1 MNVKVKNRVNKSTA
15 LYLAALSM
23 SFFAEMTQANMS
35 VYPME
40 LNVDSSGT
48 AQIRVA
54 SKSDDI
60 QFIRVRQKK
69 ILNPGTPQE
78 KEVEMAAWKDGGVVV
93 TPEKFALAAGALRI
107 VRLVSLTPPEKES
120 TWRVYF
126 EGVKQP
132 DSILPAA
139 SAGTPASAKL
149 GVNVI
154 WGALVHLAPE
164 KPVVSLR
171 INPVAGT
178 LKNDGS
184 MRVPLKEI
192 GACDVND
199 KCRWF
204 KEDAT
209 IYPDTERK
217 LKVLTQVR
225 GQKYKFRYFN
235 WINKT
240 AEEADLPVV
249 Q

>member
-1 MNVKVKNRVNKSTA
+1 MTHA
-15 LYLAALSM
+15 FYAAMISL
-23 SFFAEMTQANMS
+23 SFFPKATMANMS

-40 LNVDSSGT
+40 LNVDSSGA
-48 AQIRVA
+48 AQIKVA

-78 KEVEMAAWKDGGVVV
+78 KEVDVAAWKEGGVVV
-93 TPEKFALAAGALRI
+93 TPEKFALAAGAMRV
-107 VRLVSLTPPEKES
+107 VRLVSLTAPEKES

-132 DSILPAA
+132 ESIFPSPSESRA
-139 SAGTPASAKL
+139 TAKL

-164 KPVVSLR
+164 KVVVSLQIDPQR
-171 INPVAGT
+171 GT
-178 LKNDGS
+178 LKNDGTV
-184 MRVPLKEI
+184 RVPLKEI
-192 GACDVND
+192 GICQTDSNC
-199 KCRWF
+199 KWL

-217 LKVLTQVR
+217 LKTLSQAH
-225 GQKYKFRYFN
+225 GLKYKFRYFN
-235 WINKT
+235 WVNKT
-240 AEEADLPVV
+240 SEEADLPVV

>member
-1 MNVKVKNRVNKSTA
+1 MKQIKSVNRKTA
-15 LYLAALSM
+15 CYLAALSL
-23 SFFAEMTQANMS
+23 SFFAEMTMANMS

-40 LNVDSSGT
+40 LNVDSSGA
-48 AQIRVA
+48 AQIKVA
-54 SKSDDI
+54 SKTDDI

-78 KEVEMAAWKDGGVVV
+78 KEIDVASWKEGGIVV
-93 TPEKFALAAGALRI
+93 TPEKFALSAGAMRV
-107 VRLVSLTPPEKES
+107 VRLVSLAPPSRES

-132 DSILPAA
+132 DSIIPGRSEQSDA
-139 SAGTPASAKL
+139 TAKL

-164 KPVVSLR
+164 KSVVSLSIDPLR
-171 INPVAGT
+171 GT
-178 LKNDGS
+178 LRNSGTL
-184 MRVPLKEI
+184 RVPLREI
-192 GACDVND
+192 GVCHTDD
-199 KCRWF
+199 SCQWL

-217 LKVLTQVR
+217 LKTLAQVK

-235 WINKT
+235 WVKKT

>member
-1 MNVKVKNRVNKSTA
+1 MKQKNRVNMKTA
-15 LYLAALSM
+15 FYVAALSLP
-23 SFFAEMTQANMS
+23 FFSEMTMANMS

-40 LNVDSSGT
+40 LNVDRSGA
-48 AQIRVA
+48 AQIKVA
-54 SKSDDI
+54 SKTDDI

-69 ILNPGTPQE
+69 ILNPGTAQE
-78 KEVEMAAWKDGGVVV
+78 KEIDVASWKEGGVVV
-93 TPEKFALAAGALRI
+93 TPEKFALAAGAMRL
-107 VRLVSLTPPEKES
+107 VRLVSLTPPEKET

-132 DSILPAA
+132 DSIIPGRAETQAA
-139 SAGTPASAKL
+139 TATL

-164 KPVVSLR
+164 KSVVSLS
-171 INPVAGT
+171 IDPLKGT
-178 LKNDGS
+178 LKNSGTL
-184 MRVPLKEI
+184 RVPLREI
-192 GACDVND
+192 GMCNADASC
-199 KCRWF
+199 KWI

-217 LKVLTQVR
+217 LKTLTNIHS
-225 GQKYKFRYFN
+225 QKYKFRYFN
-235 WINKT
+235 WVNKT

>member
-1 MNVKVKNRVNKSTA
+1 MKQKNNVNKRTA
-15 LYLAALSM
+15 FYIAALSL
-23 SFFAEMTQANMS
+23 SFFSEMTMANMS

-40 LNVDSSGT
+40 LNVDSSGA
-48 AQIRVA
+48 AQIKVA
-54 SKSDDI
+54 SKTDDI

-69 ILNPGTPQE
+69 ILNPGPPQE
-78 KEVEMAAWKDGGVVV
+78 KEIDVASWKEGGVVV
-93 TPEKFALAAGALRI
+93 TPEKFALSAGAMRV
-107 VRLVSLTPPEKES
+107 VRLVSLTPPAKET

-132 DSILPAA
+132 DSII
-139 SAGTPASAKL
+139 AGRSEESGATATL

-164 KPVVSLR
+164 KSVVSLSIDPAR
-171 INPVAGT
+171 GMIKNSGT
-178 LKNDGS
+178 L
-184 MRVPLKEI
+184 RVPLREI
-192 GACDVND
+192 GICQTDETCKWV
-199 KCRWF
+199 

-217 LKVLTQVR
+217 LKTLAQVR

-235 WINKT
+235 WVKKT

>member
-1 MNVKVKNRVNKSTA
+1 MKQNKLMNMTNTF
-15 LYLAALSM
+15 YAAAISL
-23 SFFAEMTQANMS
+23 SFFSEMTMANMS

-40 LNVDSSGT
+40 LNVESSGA
-48 AQIRVA
+48 AQIKVA

-60 QFIRVRQKK
+60 QFTRVRQKK

-78 KEVEMAAWKDGGVVV
+78 KEIDVAAWKEGGIVV
-93 TPEKFALAAGALRI
+93 TPEKFALAAGALRV
-107 VRLVSLTPPEKES
+107 VRLVSLTAPAKES

-132 DSILPAA
+132 ESILPSPSGGPAA
-139 SAGTPASAKL
+139 SARL

-164 KPVVSLR
+164 KVVVSLHIDPAR
-171 INPVAGT
+171 GA
-178 LKNDGS
+178 LKNDGTV
-184 MRVPLKEI
+184 RVPLREI
-192 GACDVND
+192 GVCDAADN
-199 KCRWF
+199 CRWI

-209 IYPDTERK
+209 IYPDTERQ
-217 LKVLTQVR
+217 LKTLAQAK

>member
-1 MNVKVKNRVNKSTA
+1 MKQIKSVNRKTA
-15 LYLAALSM
+15 RYLAALSL
-23 SFFAEMTQANMS
+23 SFFAEMTMANMS

-40 LNVDSSGT
+40 LNVDSSGA
-48 AQIRVA
+48 AQIKVA
-54 SKSDDI
+54 SKTDDI

-69 ILNPGTPQE
+69 ILNPGTRQE
-78 KEVEMAAWKDGGVVV
+78 KEIDVASWKEGGIVV
-93 TPEKFALAAGALRI
+93 TPEKFALSAGAMRV
-107 VRLVSLTPPEKES
+107 VRLVSLAPPSRES

-132 DSILPAA
+132 DSIIPGRSEQSDA
-139 SAGTPASAKL
+139 TAKL

-164 KPVVSLR
+164 KSVVSLSIDPLR
-171 INPVAGT
+171 GT
-178 LKNDGS
+178 LRNSGTL
-184 MRVPLKEI
+184 RVPLREI
-192 GACDVND
+192 GICHTDD
-199 KCRWF
+199 SCQWL

-217 LKVLTQVR
+217 LKTLAQVK

-235 WINKT
+235 WVKKT

>member
-1 MNVKVKNRVNKSTA
+1 MKQIKSVNRKTA
-15 LYLAALSM
+15 CYFAALSL
-23 SFFAEMTQANMS
+23 SFFAEMTMANMS

-40 LNVDSSGT
+40 LNVDSSGA
-48 AQIRVA
+48 AQIKVA
-54 SKSDDI
+54 SKTDDI

-78 KEVEMAAWKDGGVVV
+78 KEIDVASWKEGGIVV
-93 TPEKFALAAGALRI
+93 TPEKFALSAGAMRV
-107 VRLVSLTPPEKES
+107 VRLVSLAPPSRES

-132 DSILPAA
+132 DSIIPGRSEQSDA
-139 SAGTPASAKL
+139 TAKL

-164 KPVVSLR
+164 KSVVSLSIDPLR
-171 INPVAGT
+171 GT
-178 LKNDGS
+178 LRNSGTL
-184 MRVPLKEI
+184 RVPLREI
-192 GACDVND
+192 GVCHTDD
-199 KCRWF
+199 SCQWL

-217 LKVLTQVR
+217 LKTLAQVK

-235 WINKT
+235 WVKKT

>member
-1 MNVKVKNRVNKSTA
+1 MKTA
-15 LYLAALSM
+15 FYVVALSLP
-23 SFFAEMTQANMS
+23 FFSEMTMANMS

-40 LNVDSSGT
+40 LNVDRSGA
-48 AQIRVA
+48 AQIKVA
-54 SKSDDI
+54 SKTDDI

-69 ILNPGTPQE
+69 ILNPGTAQE
-78 KEVEMAAWKDGGVVV
+78 KEIDVASWKEGGVVV
-93 TPEKFALAAGALRI
+93 TPEKFALAAGAMRV
-107 VRLVSLTPPEKES
+107 VRLVSLTPPEKET

-132 DSILPAA
+132 DSIIPGRAETQAA
-139 SAGTPASAKL
+139 TATL

-164 KPVVSLR
+164 KSVVSLS
-171 INPVAGT
+171 IDPLKGT
-178 LKNDGS
+178 LKNSGTL
-184 MRVPLKEI
+184 RVPLKEI
-192 GACDVND
+192 GMCNADASC
-199 KCRWF
+199 KWI

-217 LKVLTQVR
+217 LKTLTNIHS
-225 GQKYKFRYFN
+225 QKYKFRYFN
-235 WINKT
+235 WVNKT

>member
-107 VRLVSLTPPEKES
+107 VRLVSLTPPEKE
-120 TWRVYF
+120 RF
-126 EGVKQP
+126 
-132 DSILPAA
+132 
-139 SAGTPASAKL
+139 
-149 GVNVI
+149 
-154 WGALVHLAPE
+154 
-164 KPVVSLR
+164 
-171 INPVAGT
+171 
-178 LKNDGS
+178 
-184 MRVPLKEI
+184 MEI
-192 GACDVND
+192 
-199 KCRWF
+199 
-204 KEDAT
+204 
-209 IYPDTERK
+209 
-217 LKVLTQVR
+217 
-225 GQKYKFRYFN
+225 
-235 WINKT
+235 
-240 AEEADLPVV
+240 
-249 Q
+249 

>member
-1 MNVKVKNRVNKSTA
+1 MKVKNRANKSTA

-132 DSILPAA
+132 DSILPVQ
-139 SAGTPASAKL
+139 SSGTPASAKL

-171 INPVAGT
+171 INPASGT
-178 LKNDGS
+178 LKNDGTL
-184 MRVPLKEI
+184 RVPLKEI
-192 GACDVND
+192 GVCDTSD

>member
-1 MNVKVKNRVNKSTA
+1 MKQKKRVNMTTA
-15 LYLAALSM
+15 FYVAALSLP
-23 SFFAEMTQANMS
+23 FFSEMAMANMS

-40 LNVDSSGT
+40 LNVDKSGA
-48 AQIRVA
+48 AQIKVA
-54 SKSDDI
+54 SKTDDI

-69 ILNPGTPQE
+69 ILNPGTAQE
-78 KEVEMAAWKDGGVVV
+78 KEIDVASWKEDGVVV
-93 TPEKFALAAGALRI
+93 TPEKFALAAGAMRV
-107 VRLVSLTPPEKES
+107 VRLVSLMPPKKET

-132 DSILPAA
+132 DSIIPGKAESPAA
-139 SAGTPASAKL
+139 MATL

-154 WGALVHLAPE
+154 WGALVHIAPE
-164 KPVVSLR
+164 ENVISLSFDPR
-171 INPVAGT
+171 RGT
-178 LKNDGS
+178 LKNNGTL
-184 MRVPLKEI
+184 RVPLREI
-192 GACDVND
+192 GICDANSSC
-199 KCRWF
+199 KWI

-217 LKVLTQVR
+217 LKTLTMSH

-235 WINKT
+235 WVNKT

>member
-78 KEVEMAAWKDGGVVV
+78 KEVEMAAWKDGSVVV

-171 INPVAGT
+171 INPAAGT

-184 MRVPLKEI
+184 LRVPLNEI

>member
-1 MNVKVKNRVNKSTA
+1 MLKLKFIKKKPYVFYAIV
-15 LYLAALSM
+15 LSL
-23 SFFAEMTQANMS
+23 SFFSEISVANMS

-40 LNVDSSGT
+40 LNVDGSGT
-48 AQIRVA
+48 AQISVA

-60 QFIRVRQKK
+60 QFIRVKQKK
-69 ILNPGTPQE
+69 ILNPGTAQE
-78 KEVEMAAWKDGGVVV
+78 KEIDVASWKEGGVVV
-93 TPEKFALAAGALRI
+93 TPEKFALAAGAMRV
-107 VRLVSLTPPEKES
+107 VRLVSLAPPEKET

-132 DSILPAA
+132 DSIIPSKAESPAA
-139 SAGTPASAKL
+139 TARL

-154 WGALVHLAPE
+154 WGALIHLAPE
-164 KPVVSLR
+164 KSVVSLTIDPLR
-171 INPVAGT
+171 GT
-178 LKNDGS
+178 LKNNS
-184 MRVPLKEI
+184 TLRVPLREI
-192 GACDVND
+192 GVCDAD
-199 KCRWF
+199 SSCRWI

-217 LKVLTQVR
+217 LKTLTKVQ

-235 WINKT
+235 WLNKS

>member
-1 MNVKVKNRVNKSTA
+1 MKVKNRVNKSTA

-154 WGALVHLAPE
+154 
-164 KPVVSLR
+164 
-171 INPVAGT
+171 
-178 LKNDGS
+178 LKNDGTL
-184 MRVPLKEI
+184 RVPLKEI
-192 GACDVND
+192 GVCDTSD
-199 KCRWF
+199 KCRWIR
-204 KEDAT
+204 EDAT

-217 LKVLTQVR
+217 LKSLTQNH

>member
-1 MNVKVKNRVNKSTA
+1 MKQKNSVNKTTA
-15 LYLAALSM
+15 FYIAALSLP
-23 SFFAEMTQANMS
+23 FFSEMALANMS

-40 LNVDSSGT
+40 LNVDKSGA
-48 AQIRVA
+48 AQIKVA
-54 SKSDDI
+54 SKTDDI

-78 KEVEMAAWKDGGVVV
+78 KEIDVASWKEGGVVV
-93 TPEKFALAAGALRI
+93 TPEKE
-107 VRLVSLTPPEKES
+107 T

-132 DSILPAA
+132 DSIIPGKAESPAA
-139 SAGTPASAKL
+139 TARL

-154 WGALVHLAPE
+154 WGALIHLAPE
-164 KPVVSLR
+164 KSVVSLTIDPLR
-171 INPVAGT
+171 GT
-178 LKNDGS
+178 LKNNGTL
-184 MRVPLKEI
+184 RVPLREI
-192 GACDVND
+192 GVCDAD
-199 KCRWF
+199 SSCRWI

-217 LKVLTQVR
+217 LKTLTKVQ

-235 WINKT
+235 WLNKS

>member
-1 MNVKVKNRVNKSTA
+1 MNVKVKNRANKSTA

-132 DSILPAA
+132 DSILPVQ
-139 SAGTPASAKL
+139 SSGTPASAKL

-171 INPVAGT
+171 
-178 LKNDGS
+178 
-184 MRVPLKEI
+184 
-192 GACDVND
+192 
-199 KCRWF
+199 
-204 KEDAT
+204 DAT

-217 LKVLTQVR
+217 LKSLTQNH

>member
-1 MNVKVKNRVNKSTA
+1 MKQKNSVNKTTA
-15 LYLAALSM
+15 FYIAALSLP
-23 SFFAEMTQANMS
+23 FFSEMALANMS

-40 LNVDSSGT
+40 LNVDKSGA
-48 AQIRVA
+48 AQIKVA
-54 SKSDDI
+54 SKTDDI

-69 ILNPGTPQE
+69 ILNPGTPLE
-78 KEVEMAAWKDGGVVV
+78 KEIDVASWKEGGVVV
-93 TPEKFALAAGALRI
+93 TPEKFALAAGAMR
-107 VRLVSLTPPEKES
+107 VFRLVSLAPPEKET

-132 DSILPAA
+132 DSIIPGKAESPAA
-139 SAGTPASAKL
+139 TARL

-154 WGALVHLAPE
+154 WGALIHLAPE
-164 KPVVSLR
+164 KSVVSLTIDPLR
-171 INPVAGT
+171 GT
-178 LKNDGS
+178 LKNNGTL
-184 MRVPLKEI
+184 RVPLREI
-192 GACDVND
+192 GVCDAD
-199 KCRWF
+199 SSCRWI

-217 LKVLTQVR
+217 LKTLTKVQ

-235 WINKT
+235 WLNKS

>member
-78 KEVEMAAWKDGGVVV
+78 KEVEMSAWKDGGVVV

-132 DSILPAA
+132 DSILPVP

-164 KPVVSLR
+164 KPLVSLR
-171 INPVAGT
+171 INPASGT
-178 LKNDGS
+178 LKNDGTL
-184 MRVPLKEI
+184 RVPLKEI

-199 KCRWF
+199 KCQWF

-217 LKVLTQVR
+217 LKVLAKAR